1 MEAITKERFLARLY
15 AMRSKQANNSRAI
28 TQEDYDNII
37 KKLKLLDNK
46 VKSKSIPGFTSND
59 YNLAN
64 THEILTVE
72 KNGTIIERLV
82 RPSKEDPN
90 KKLRYITIENMFE
103 PMYKVHQESGHGARD
118 VMHPRL
124 MDIYANIT
132 QVQCTALIASCEHCQ
147 KKKLRQQKGIVVK
160 VW

>member
-1 MEAITKERFLARLY
+1 
-15 AMRSKQANNSRAI
+15 MRSKHANNSRAI
-28 TQEDYDNII
+28 TQGDYDNMI
-37 KKLKLLDNK
+37 KKLKLLDKK
-46 VKSKSIPGFTSND
+46 VKGKNIPGFTSND

-103 PMYKVHQESGHGARD
+103 QSYKDESKTNYGLTPLHEACQLDHFEMILNKVTGFAFGQIFGGKPLGANLWGKTFGGKPLEENLWGQR
-118 VMHPRL
+118 
-124 MDIYANIT
+124 
-132 QVQCTALIASCEHCQ
+132 
-147 KKKLRQQKGIVVK
+147 K
-160 VW
+160 VILDL

>member
-1 MEAITKERFLARLY
+1 MHH
-15 AMRSKQANNSRAI
+15 
-28 TQEDYDNII
+28 
-37 KKLKLLDNK
+37 
-46 VKSKSIPGFTSND
+46 G
-59 YNLAN
+59 
-64 THEILTVE
+64 
-72 KNGTIIERLV
+72 
-82 RPSKEDPN
+82 
-90 KKLRYITIENMFE
+90 
-103 PMYKVHQESGHGARD
+103 MYTYGMDTYGMVFKVHQESGHGARD

>member
-37 KKLKLLDNK
+37 KKLKLLDKK
-46 VKSKSIPGFTSND
+46 VKGKSIPGFTSND

-103 PMYKVHQESGHGARD
+103 PMYKVHQESGQDA
-118 VMHPRL
+118 
-124 MDIYANIT
+124 
-132 QVQCTALIASCEHCQ
+132 
-147 KKKLRQQKGIVVK
+147 
-160 VW
+160 